1 MSLSKTKWY
10 KDNPETK
17 KAYDKTRVKV
27 VCSDGVTR
35 RVSPTHPEYPY
46 YTPNNVKI
54 YKTLDPLIQK
64 LRDEDKKLY
73 EVSDNK
79 QSLLVAGFV
88 YVISHLK
95 FLPWV
100 KVGHSRDPERRL
112 SGYNTGCPN
121 REFKLEGYLY
131 FKNRKIAERN
141 VHYLLED
148 QGFHRK
154 GEWFDCSAKYVID
167 MLGTIDDQEA
177 YSRYRNKRF
186 SSKPSVDDWNERP
199 SDTKQEGVLVPF

>member
-1 MSLSKTKWY
+1 M
-10 KDNPETK
+10 
-17 KAYDKTRVKV
+17 
-27 VCSDGVTR
+27 
-35 RVSPTHPEYPY
+35 
-46 YTPNNVKI
+46 
-54 YKTLDPLIQK
+54 
-64 LRDEDKKLY
+64 
-73 EVSDNK
+73 
-79 QSLLVAGFV
+79 
-88 YVISHLK
+88 
-95 FLPWV
+95 
-100 KVGHSRDPERRL
+100 GHSRDPERRL
-112 SGYNTGCPN
+112 SHYNTGCPN